1 MLFILDSTLIFY
13 QYNERSYNHLPANF
27 EMEVTMNKKVATAT
41 LLTISSV
48 VAMYVVNQIHSSLC
62 TVKNLLTN
70 SENCYYEWR
79 FGKIRYQ
86 KKGNGAPLLLIHDL
100 SIGSSNYEYHRLINN
115 LTDQHEIYSID
126 LLGYGLSDKP
136 SMTYTGNIYEQLI
149 SDFIKN
155 VICRKTSV
163 IVTGESVPFVI
174 MSCHNNPELYNK
186 LICINPQNL
195 YLQNQIPSKQT
206 KLLKFF
212 FETPI
217 IGTFTYHI
225 FANKFAIKK
234 SFEEMY
240 FYEPGEIKEK
250 YIYNYLEAAHI
261 GKYNSKS
268 AFASYIGK
276 YMNMNILHELKEINH
291 SILMI
296 GGEKEQEIKTTIE
309 NYKYYNPAI
318 EEVYIPDTKH
328 LPHIEYPDEVL
339 KQIRMFL

>member
-1 MLFILDSTLIFY
+1 
-13 QYNERSYNHLPANF
+13 
-27 EMEVTMNKKVATAT
+27 MNRKAASIIALTASS
-41 LLTISSV
+41 IS
-48 VAMYVVNQIHSSLC
+48 AMHIMNRIHTSLS

-70 SENCYYEWR
+70 SENQYYEWR

-86 KKGNGAPLLLIHDL
+86 KKGSGTPLLFIHDL
-100 SIGSSNYEYHRLINN
+100 TIGSSNYEYHRLINN

-163 IVTGESVPFVI
+163 MVTGESVPFVI
-174 MSCHNNPELYNK
+174 MSCHNNPELYHK

-195 YLQNQIPSKQT
+195 YLQNQIPSRQT

-217 IGTFTYHI
+217 LGTFTYHI
-225 FANKFAIKK
+225 FANKYMIRK
-234 SFEEMY
+234 SFEEEY
-240 FYEPGEIKEK
+240 FYQPGEIKEK
-250 YIYNYLEAAHI
+250 YIYNYLEAAHV
-261 GKYNSKS
+261 GSYNSKF
-268 AFASYIGK
+268 AFASYIAK
-276 YMNMNILHELKEINH
+276 YMNMNILHELKEIDH
-291 SILMI
+291 SIMMI
-296 GGEKEQEIKTTIE
+296 GGEKEKEINTTIE

-318 EEVYIPDTKH
+318 EEVYIPQTKH
-328 LPHIEYPDEVL
+328 LPQLESPDDILREIE
-339 KQIRMFL
+339 MFL